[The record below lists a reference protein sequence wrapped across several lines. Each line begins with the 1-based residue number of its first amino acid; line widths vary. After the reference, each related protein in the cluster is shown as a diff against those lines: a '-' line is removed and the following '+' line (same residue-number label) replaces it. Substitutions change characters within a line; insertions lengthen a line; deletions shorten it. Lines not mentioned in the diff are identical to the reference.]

1 MHLIVT
7 IDLAGEA
14 FRHGNIGSETARILH
29 NSAERLVALHTKY
42 GALSYENPEQ
52 LYLLDNA
59 GAMVGYVSTVEID
72 DITPAAQR
80 RIAEH
85 IAAAAG
91 STHPINRPP
100 IHTTGSGRRNAAAV
114 HARRRV
120 WGWGPGLRRSG
131 PHENDQPM
139 RRADDRI
146 QRVRPP
152 PPVPRPSS

>member
-14 FRHGNIGSETARILH
+14 FRHGNIGTETARILH

-72 DITPAAQR
+72 DISPAVQD
-80 RIAEH
+80 RISH
-85 IAAAAG
+85 DTAAAG
-91 STHPINRPP
+91 R
-100 IHTTGSGRRNAAAV
+100 
-114 HARRRV
+114 
-120 WGWGPGLRRSG
+120 
-131 PHENDQPM
+131 
-139 RRADDRI
+139 
-146 QRVRPP
+146 
-152 PPVPRPSS
+152 

>member
-29 NSAERLVALHTKY
+29 NSAERLATLHTKY

-59 GAMVGYVSTVEID
+59 GAMVGYVSTVELD
-72 DITPAAQR
+72 DITPAAQD

-100 IHTTGSGRRNAAAV
+100 IRTTP
-114 HARRRV
+114 
-120 WGWGPGLRRSG
+120 GPVGGTR
-131 PHENDQPM
+131 
-139 RRADDRI
+139 
-146 QRVRPP
+146 
-152 PPVPRPSS
+152 RPSTPDVTYGDRGCAGPDPTQMTNR

>member
-29 NSAERLVALHTKY
+29 NSAERLATLHTHY

-72 DITPAAQR
+72 DITPAAQD

-91 STHPINRPP
+91 STHPINWPP
-100 IHTTGSGRRNAAAV
+100 IHTTSGSICGTR
-114 HARRRV
+114 
-120 WGWGPGLRRSG
+120 
-131 PHENDQPM
+131 
-139 RRADDRI
+139 
-146 QRVRPP
+146 
-152 PPVPRPSS
+152 RPSTTDVTYGDRGCAGADPTQLTNR

>member
-29 NSAERLVALHTKY
+29 NSAERLATLHTHY

-52 LYLLDNA
+52 LYLLDNT
-59 GAMVGYVSTVEID
+59 GAMVGYISTVEID
-72 DITPAAQR
+72 DITPAAQH

-91 STHPINRPP
+91 STHPINRAHSHHP
-100 IHTTGSGRRNAAAV
+100 GSGRRNAAAV
-114 HARRRV
+114 DDRRHI
-120 WGWGPGLRRSG
+120 WEPGVRRSG
-131 PHENDQPM
+131 PHANDQPV

-146 QRVRPP
+146 QRERP